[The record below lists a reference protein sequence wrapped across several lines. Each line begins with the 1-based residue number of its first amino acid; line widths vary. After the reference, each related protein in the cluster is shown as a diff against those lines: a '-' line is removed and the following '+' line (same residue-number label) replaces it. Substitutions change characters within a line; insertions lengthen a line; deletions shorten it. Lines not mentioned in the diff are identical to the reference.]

1 MNTFENYPA
10 LPKCIEPSPDVALL
24 QAVIDNFID
33 GILILTDQG
42 EWVHANEAARQICAQ
57 FSVDQLQR
65 NSVPKEIWR
74 TCQALLDSGHLSPIY
89 AALMETEIELEPATK
104 LRVRVKW
111 LQVRFNSH
119 PCLLIMLEDRTQLVD
134 NLAMTEVDK
143 YGLTARESEVWV
155 LHRANYTYKE
165 IAAKLHISF
174 NTVKKHMKNIH
185 AKQETVLYM
194 EDHRKSIRP
203 HLTAIS
209 WRAVPQTFCQ

>member
-1 MNTFENYPA
+1 MNTFEDYPRQK
-10 LPKCIEPSPDVALL
+10 KCIGRSPEVTLL

-57 FSVDQLQR
+57 FPMDQLQP
-65 NSVPKEIWR
+65 NNIPKEIWLA
-74 TCQALLDSGHLSPIY
+74 CQALLNDRHLSPID
-89 AALMETEIELEPATK
+89 AVLMETEVEIEPATK

-111 LQVRFNSH
+111 LQLRFNSD
-119 PCLLIMLEDRTQLVD
+119 PCLLVMLEDRTQLLD
-134 NLAMTEVDK
+134 NIANSEVDK
-143 YGLTARESEVWV
+143 YGLTPRETEVWV
-155 LHRANYTYKE
+155 LHREKYTYKE

-209 WRAVPQTFCQ
+209 WRAVPQTCC